1 MGWNSSP
8 LAKQIYC
15 IEVIMKNYIKKIVM
29 ISLALVFLAVSSP
42 EVSASENNSNL
53 SEESSTVGVILSK
66 SAVNMEDLTQ
76 ENGIPLEIERK
87 FIINPDDLSKET
99 IARADR
105 YELVQTYISYNPEVR
120 VRQATT
126 RVYGRESKRHY
137 FTLKLPKDEIG
148 LSRSELEFQIYPQVY
163 QDMIKKQVG
172 QTIYKTRLQ
181 FKEGEHIV
189 SVDIYHGNELTGL
202 AVVEVEFDSLEAAA
216 SFVPPKWFGLE
227 VTADQRYKN
236 ANLAK
241 SGKPTS

>member
-1 MGWNSSP
+1 
-8 LAKQIYC
+8 
-15 IEVIMKNYIKKIVM
+15 MKKYIKKTVM
-29 ISLALVFLAVSSP
+29 FSLALVFLAASSL
-42 EVSASENNSNL
+42 EVSAFENNSVPSKEL
-53 SEESSTVGVILSK
+53 SNVGIVFPK
-66 SAVNMEDLTQ
+66 GVANNEVSAQEDR
-76 ENGIPLEIERK
+76 IPLEIERK
-87 FIINPDDLSKET
+87 FIVNPDDLLNET

-105 YELVQTYISYNPEVR
+105 YELVQTYISYDPEVR
-120 VRQATT
+120 VRQATIQ
-126 RVYGRESKRHY
+126 VYGRETKRYY
-137 FTLKLPKDEIG
+137 FTLKLPKDEVG

-216 SFVPPKWFGLE
+216 NFVPPKWFGLE
-227 VTADQRYKN
+227 VTADKRYKN

-241 SGKPTS
+241 SGKPIF